1 MERRWECAASRAE
14 PVSTA
19 AKKTGGWR
27 IGDGRLSGRND
38 GREGNLDVRRACV
51 QLCVKSSARLRA
63 EVSLRMRMTIPATGL
78 LACTGVFVGQ
88 TKTWTPLDSKACSE
102 RVIGHVLFM
111 SGRRV
116 VAPAAGMHASVPAAF
131 ASCARLMSTPVSVRC
146 LLSTHEMQG
155 QGRACTYTTKVVRV
169 QPAARQSFYFFCA
182 ACLTCSGRCPETL
195 GN

>member
-1 MERRWECAASRAE
+1 MERRWECAASRAAL
-14 PVSTA
+14 VSTA
-19 AKKTGGWR
+19 AKKAGCWR
-27 IGDGRLSGRND
+27 IGDGQLSRRND
-38 GREGNLDVRRACV
+38 AREGYLDMLRACAHR
-51 QLCVKSSARLRA
+51 CVKSSARLRA

-78 LACTGVFVGQ
+78 LACTGAFVGR
-88 TKTWTPLDSKACSE
+88 TKSWTLLYPKACSE
-102 RVIGHVLFM
+102 RVAGDVLFM

-116 VAPAAGMHASVPAAF
+116 VARAVGMHASVPVAF

-146 LLSTHEMQG
+146 LLSRHEMQG

-169 QPAARQSFYFFCA
+169 QPAARQSFYFFRA